1 MPDQPPAAAAP
12 RAWHNVDADQ
22 ALADLGTTPEGL
34 DDAEVARRR
43 ARYGENRLLPPKR
56 RGPLLRLALQ
66 FHNVLIYVMLAGA
79 LVTAVLRHWLDT
91 CVLLAAV
98 LVNVAIGFIQEG
110 KAESALEAIR
120 SMLSPHATAIRHGER
135 VTVDATQLVPGDI
148 VVLASGDRVPA
159 DLRLI
164 AVRELRVDEAA
175 LTGESL
181 PVDKQTASVDAAAP
195 LGDRWGMAY
204 SGTLVVYGQARGVVV
219 ATGADTEIGHIN
231 RMLAD
236 VDTMATPLLRQIDR
250 FGRVLAVVI
259 LALGALTFALG
270 TLWRGESAS
279 DMFLIV
285 VALVASGIPEGLPA
299 IMTIILALGVQRMA
313 RHHAIVRRLPA
324 VEALGA
330 VNVVCSD
337 KTGTLT
343 RNEMTVQRVVCARD
357 VIDVSGVGYAPEGA
371 FTIDQHAFDAAQW
384 PARCP
389 ELALAV
395 RAGVLCNDAQM
406 RRDEAGLWHVEGDPT
421 EGALLV
427 LGAKAGIAHEPQA
440 RAGTPWARRDSI
452 PFESQHR
459 FMASWNTDAEGHAWI
474 FVKGAPERLF
484 DMCATQLTHGVEE
497 RIDPDYWRRMQTD
510 LGAQGL
516 RVLALAYRRGAPAHN
531 TLDFDAVAQGFTL
544 LALAGIIDPPRDE
557 AIQAV
562 ADCHRAG
569 IRVKMITG
577 DHAETARAIGAQLAI
592 GVGKPAVTGAEVALM
607 GDAELRR
614 VALDIDVFAR
624 ASPEHKLR
632 LVEALQQDGQ
642 VVAMTGDG
650 VNDAPALKRADV
662 GVAMGAKGTEAAKEA
677 ADMVL
682 ADDNFATIARAV
694 REGRAVYDNL
704 KKFILFTLP
713 TNGGEALVVLA
724 GALTGLGIPLTPA
737 QVLWVNMVTAST
749 LGIALAFERAE
760 PGIMRRKPRAPGES
774 LLSGFFMWRV
784 AMVSVLMMIGAFGL
798 FYWELRAG
806 TGIERARTIA
816 VNAVVM
822 SEMLYLINSRS
833 IFHSVLSWQGLTGNR
848 YALLAIGACALMQI
862 AFTYAPFM
870 QHLFGSAALVPQ
882 EWLKVLGAGLVV
894 FLGAELEKWVVR
906 TSGLAR
912 RLGGEE

>member
-1 MPDQPPAAAAP
+1 M
-12 RAWHNVDADQ
+12 
-22 ALADLGTTPEGL
+22 
-34 DDAEVARRR
+34 
-43 ARYGENRLLPPKR
+43 
-56 RGPLLRLALQ
+56 
-66 FHNVLIYVMLAGA
+66 
-79 LVTAVLRHWLDT
+79 
-91 CVLLAAV
+91 
-98 LVNVAIGFIQEG
+98 
-110 KAESALEAIR
+110 
-120 SMLSPHATAIRHGER
+120 
-135 VTVDATQLVPGDI
+135 
-148 VVLASGDRVPA
+148 
-159 DLRLI
+159 
-164 AVRELRVDEAA
+164 
-175 LTGESL
+175 
-181 PVDKQTASVDAAAP
+181 
-195 LGDRWGMAY
+195 
-204 SGTLVVYGQARGVVV
+204 VYGQARGVVV

-250 FGRVLAVVI
+250 FGHVLAVVI

-313 RHHAIVRRLPA
+313 RHNAIVRRLPA

-357 VIDVSGVGYAPEGA
+357 VIGVSGVGYAPEGA
-371 FTIDQHAFDAAQW
+371 FTIDEQEFDAALW
-384 PARCP
+384 AERCP

-427 LGAKAGIAHEPQA
+427 LGAKAGIAHAPQA

-484 DMCATQLTHGVEE
+484 DMCATQLAHGVEE
-497 RIDPDYWRRMQTD
+497 RLDPDYWRRMQTD

-531 TLDFDAVAQGFTL
+531 TLSFDDVTDGFTL

-592 GVGKPAVTGAEVALM
+592 GIGKPAVTGAEVALM
-607 GDAELRR
+607 DDAELRR

-713 TNGGEALVVLA
+713 TNGGEALVVIA
-724 GALTGLGIPLTPA
+724 GALMGLGVPLTPA

-749 LGIALAFERAE
+749 LGIALAFEHAE

-798 FYWELRAG
+798 FYWELSAG
-806 TGIERARTIA
+806 TGVERARTIA

-822 SEMLYLINSRS
+822 SEMLYLLNSRS
-833 IFHSVLSWQGLTGNR
+833 IFRSVLSWQGITGNR
-848 YALLAIGACALMQI
+848 YALLAIGTCVLMQI

-870 QHLFGSAALVPQ
+870 QHLFGSAALAPQ
-882 EWLKVLGAGLVV
+882 EWFKVLGAGLVV

-906 TSGLAR
+906 RSGLAL
-912 RLGGEE
+912 RLERGG